1 MLAGKVI
8 VITGASSG
16 IGLAVAKRAVAEG
29 ARVVVAARSEDKLK
43 ELVSNDLGGDDT
55 ALAVRCDVRLRADHT
70 QLLALA
76 LKKFGKVDAWIN
88 NAGVGI
94 TRPMMELTDDD
105 FDMQMNINVRSVL
118 IGMQTAIPYFKE
130 QKSGHVINVSSLL
143 GRLPHNASVR
153 AMYSACKAAVNSL
166 TVNARCDLRAEYPDV
181 MVSLFSPGVVA
192 TPFGLNAI
200 HGGPDNAKV
209 PHAQPVDDVA
219 GIIVEQLVSKKAD
232 VYSRELFR
240 EAVGAYYSAVDVA
253 VIEAQG
259 PSGR

>member
-1 MLAGKVI
+1 MLAGKVV

-29 ARVVVAARSEDKLK
+29 ARVVVAARSEAKLQD
-43 ELVSNDLGGDDT
+43 LVRTDLGGDDH
-55 ALAVRCDVRLRADHT
+55 ALAVRCDVRVRADHAH
-70 QLLALA
+70 LLDASLT
-76 LKKFGKVDAWIN
+76 KFGKVDAWIN

-94 TRPMMELTDDD
+94 TRTVLELTDDD
-105 FDMQMNINVRSVL
+105 FDAQMDINVRSVL
-118 IGMQTAIPYFKE
+118 IGMQTVIPYFKE
-130 QKSGHVINVSSLL
+130 QKAGHVINVSSLL
-143 GRLPHNASVR
+143 GRLPHNASIR
-153 AMYSACKAAVNSL
+153 SMYCACKAAVNSL

-192 TPFGLNAI
+192 TPFGLNAM
-200 HGGPDNAKV
+200 HGGMDSTKI

-219 GIIVEQLVSKKAD
+219 GLIVEQLVSKQAD
-232 VYSRELFR
+232 VYSRDMFR
-240 EAVGAYYSAVDVA
+240 EAVGAYYSAVDCA